1 MQSTR
6 CINKTG
12 ERIIIIKLAH
22 SHILGAILAYIFG
35 VFLVPMV
42 ISFSKKEGLVDLP
55 NERKIHTKPISRIGG
70 VAIWAS
76 SMLTF
81 LCLVLLSY
89 YPYGKL
95 VSGILLG
102 GSLMFLLG
110 LIDDVYGLGAKFKL
124 LIQISIAT
132 IVYLLGV
139 QINNLPFFGG
149 IDLVWWIS
157 YPITL
162 LWIVGI
168 SNALNFIDGVD
179 GLAGSVVT
187 VNAITLA
194 ILAITL
200 SPPNPISALIGFI
213 LAGSMLAFLTFN
225 FNPAKIFMGDS
236 GALFAGFLLATI
248 SITGVM
254 KVATLAILLPF
265 VVLAVPIMDITYSSL
280 RRILKGQSPFVAD
293 AEHIHHKLLHAGFSQ
308 KKTVVIL
315 TSVAIIAGGLA
326 CLFASH
332 NAIKYDFLLTLALV
346 GIMLL
351 LNLFR
356 VLTKK

>member
-1 MQSTR
+1 
-6 CINKTG
+6 
-12 ERIIIIKLAH
+12 
-22 SHILGAILAYIFG
+22 
-35 VFLVPMV
+35 MV
-42 ISFSKKEGLVDLP
+42 ISFSKKEGLVDVP

-70 VAIWAS
+70 VAIWIS
-76 SMLTF
+76 TMLTF

-95 VSGILLG
+95 MSGILLG

-110 LIDDVYGLGAKFKL
+110 LIDDIYGLGAKFKL
-124 LIQISIAT
+124 LIQMSIAT
-132 IVYLLGV
+132 IAYLLGV
-139 QINNLPFFGG
+139 QINSVPFFGG
-149 IDLVWWIS
+149 IDLGFWS

-162 LWIVGI
+162 LWLVGI
-168 SNALNFIDGVD
+168 SNAVNFIDGVD

-200 SPPNPISALIGFI
+200 SPANPISALIGFI
-213 LAGSMLAFLTFN
+213 LAGAMLAFLTFN

-236 GALFAGFLLATI
+236 GALFSGFLLAAI

-254 KVATLAILLPF
+254 KVATIAILLPF
-265 VVLAVPIMDITYSSL
+265 VVLAVPIIDITYSSL
-280 RRILKGQSPFVAD
+280 RRIFKGQSPFVAD

-308 KKTVVIL
+308 KKTVVII
-315 TSVAIIAGGLA
+315 TSVAILAGALA
-326 CLFASH
+326 CLFARH
-332 NAIKYDFLLTLALV
+332 NAIKYYFFLTLGLV
-346 GIMLL
+346 LIMLL

>member
-1 MQSTR
+1 
-6 CINKTG
+6 
-12 ERIIIIKLAH
+12 
-22 SHILGAILAYIFG
+22 
-35 VFLVPMV
+35 MV
-42 ISFSKKEGLVDLP
+42 ISFSKKEGLVDIP

-70 VAIWAS
+70 VAIWGS
-76 SMLTF
+76 TMLTF
-81 LCLVLLSY
+81 LCLVLMSY

-95 VSGILLG
+95 MSGILLG
-102 GSLMFLLG
+102 SSLMFLLG
-110 LIDDVYGLGAKFKL
+110 LIDDVYCLGAKFKL
-124 LIQISIAT
+124 LIQVSIAT

-139 QINNLPFFGG
+139 QINNIPFFGG
-149 IDLVWWIS
+149 IDLEWWFS

-162 LWIVGI
+162 MWIVGI
-168 SNALNFIDGVD
+168 SNAVNFIDGVD

-187 VNAITLA
+187 VNAITLG

-265 VVLAVPIMDITYSSL
+265 VVLAVPIIDITYASL
-280 RRILKGQSPFVAD
+280 RRICKGQSPFVAD

-315 TSVAIIAGGLA
+315 TSAAILAGGLA

-332 NAIKYDFLLTLALV
+332 NAIKYDFFITIALV
-346 GIMLL
+346 GVMLL
-351 LNLFR
+351 LNLGR

>member
-1 MQSTR
+1 M
-6 CINKTG
+6 
-12 ERIIIIKLAH
+12 
-22 SHILGAILAYIFG
+22 
-35 VFLVPMV
+35 
-42 ISFSKKEGLVDLP
+42 
-55 NERKIHTKPISRIGG
+55 
-70 VAIWAS
+70 
-76 SMLTF
+76 
-81 LCLVLLSY
+81 
-89 YPYGKL
+89 
-95 VSGILLG
+95 SGILLG

-124 LIQISIAT
+124 LIQVSIAT
-132 IVYLLGV
+132 IAYLLGV
-139 QINNLPFFGG
+139 QIDSVPFFGG
-149 IDLVWWIS
+149 IDLGLLS

-162 LWIVGI
+162 LWIGGI
-168 SNALNFIDGVD
+168 SNAVNFIDGVD

-200 SPPNPISALIGFI
+200 SPANPISALIGFI
-213 LAGSMLAFLTFN
+213 LAGAMLAFLTFN

-236 GALFAGFLLATI
+236 GALFSGFLLAAI

-265 VVLAVPIMDITYSSL
+265 VVLAVPIIDITYSSL
-280 RRILKGQSPFVAD
+280 RRICKGQSPFVAD
-293 AEHIHHKLLHAGFSQ
+293 AEHIHHNLLQAGFSQ
-308 KKTVVIL
+308 KKTVVII
-315 TSVAIIAGGLA
+315 TSVAILAGALA
-326 CLFASH
+326 CLFAKH
-332 NAIKYDFLLTLALV
+332 NAIKYDFFLTLGIV

>member
-1 MQSTR
+1 
-6 CINKTG
+6 
-12 ERIIIIKLAH
+12 
-22 SHILGAILAYIFG
+22 
-35 VFLVPMV
+35 MV
-42 ISFSKKEGLVDLP
+42 INFSKKEGLVDIP

-70 VAIWAS
+70 VAVWGS
-76 SMLTF
+76 TMLTF

-95 VSGILLG
+95 MSGILLG
-102 GSLMFLLG
+102 SSLMFLLG

-124 LIQISIAT
+124 LIQMSIAT

-139 QINNLPFFGG
+139 QINSVPFFGG
-149 IDLVWWIS
+149 IDLGWFS

-168 SNALNFIDGVD
+168 SNAVNFIDGVD

-187 VNAITLA
+187 VNAVTLA
-194 ILAITL
+194 VLAITL

-236 GALFAGFLLATI
+236 GSLFSGFILATI

-265 VVLAVPIMDITYSSL
+265 VVLAVPIIDITYASL
-280 RRILKGQSPFVAD
+280 RRISKGQSPFVAD

-308 KKTVVIL
+308 KKTVVII
-315 TSVAIIAGGLA
+315 TSVAILSGGLA

-332 NAIKYDFLLTLALV
+332 NAIKYYFFLIIAV
-346 GIMLL
+346 IAIMLL
-351 LNLFR
+351 LNLIR